1 MPEEALSSEH
11 PYQGRALSL
20 RVDTVRL
27 ASGRVTTR
35 EIVEHVP
42 SVVMVPVDGEGNL
55 LMVRQLRHAID
66 RTILELP
73 AGTTEPGES
82 PEECTRREL
91 REEVGYEP
99 RHLELLGGFYSAP
112 GYASEYLY
120 VFLAT
125 DLVAN
130 PAVAEDTE
138 YIEPVRYPLTEV
150 PRLIVSGEI
159 EDSKTLA
166 GLYLYWLKKGG
177 GQG

>member
-20 RVDTVRL
+20 RVDTIRL

-35 EIVEHVP
+35 EIVEHMP

-82 PEECTRREL
+82 PEECSQREL

-120 VFLAT
+120 VYLAT

-138 YIEPVRYPLTEV
+138 YIEPVRYPLAEV

-166 GLYLYWLKKGG
+166 GLYLYWLKKGS